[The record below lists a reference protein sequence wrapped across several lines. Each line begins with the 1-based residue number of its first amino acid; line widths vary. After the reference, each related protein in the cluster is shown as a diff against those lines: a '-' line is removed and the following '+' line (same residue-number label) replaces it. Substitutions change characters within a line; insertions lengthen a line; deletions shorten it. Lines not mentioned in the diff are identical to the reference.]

1 MKGERRDKQKNNV
14 FMIGYAEPQPI
25 LSKIVQIEY
34 NAKNELAYFFMTAK
48 TLQLLVEARFIVPGS
63 STLHKSTHETQ

>member
-1 MKGERRDKQKNNV
+1 MSLLIFSLLKCS
-14 FMIGYAEPQPI
+14 
-25 LSKIVQIEY
+25 LSYQKIVQIEY